1 MPRSD
6 RKPKIYLVP
15 NSLNFHVRYY
25 DEHEVLIRRTAGTP
39 DEQVAQQFLQSRLR
53 EVEER
58 KRGHSDDPASV
69 KVGFTL
75 SMTIETPRPPT
86 SSRHET
92 SLTQSIDPNDRD
104 AIEQLSKLMR
114 TVLARFIDEKIGSV
128 G

>member
-6 RKPKIYLVP
+6 RRPQIYRRPGSTNLW
-15 NSLNFHVRYY
+15 LRYY
-25 DEHEVLIRRTAGTP
+25 DEHERLIRRTAGTP
-39 DEQVAQQFLQSRLR
+39 DEQVAQQFLQSRLK

-58 KRGHSDDPASV
+58 QRGHSDAPISV

-92 SLTQSIDPNDRD
+92 SLTQSIDSNDRD
-104 AIEQLSKLMR
+104 AIEQLSQLMKTALR
-114 TVLARFIDEKIGSV
+114 RFIDDNSAQ
-128 G
+128 